1 MQFRLA
7 KNASGPQDA
16 FPLFSPSRKPIL
28 LRLMVAEE
36 REHLMKLEMGSDAV
50 SQSVSDSCYCTSL
63 PSDCLFDCV
72 IIPQFRFHFLG
83 SCNFHQ
89 AGIFPGMQEML
100 FVLVVLAASCFLSSS
115 HPRASCCGGNLTSGR
130 INTRN
135 SYKGDGIY

>member
-1 MQFRLA
+1 M
-7 KNASGPQDA
+7 
-16 FPLFSPSRKPIL
+16 PLGHKMRSDFFVFQKPIL

-36 REHLMKLEMGSDAV
+36 PEHLMKLKMGSHDV
-50 SQSVSDSCYCTSL
+50 SQFRSDTCRCNSL
-63 PSDCLFDCV
+63 PNDCFFDCV

-100 FVLVVLAASCFLSSS
+100 FVLVVLAASCCLLSSS
-115 HPRASCCGGNLTSGR
+115 HPPASCCGGNLTSGR